1 MRLSALIEGMDKGAE
16 GLEII
21 DMDGDVEISS
31 ITLDSREIKGPNTL
45 FAALPGELADGFDYI
60 DEAVSLGAVCVL
72 AEREKEGLVGV
83 PQIIASD
90 ARAVLAS
97 ISETFY
103 GAPSKKMSIVGITG
117 TNGKTTT
124 SYIIESIFK
133 EAGINCGVIGTVN
146 YRYNDIVLKSGRTTP
161 ESPELSAL
169 MNDMAEADVS
179 HVVVEVSSHALNQK
193 RADGC
198 RFSAAVFTNLT
209 HEHLDYHHS
218 MENYFM
224 SKKRLFAELMKED
237 GTPVVNIDDQWGSA
251 LAEEFPNALT
261 YSLTKEADIHP
272 SEYEV
277 ANGGIRATLNTPAGT
292 LKVESPLIGE
302 YNLSNIMAAVGTT
315 ISLGIDL
322 KAISSGINALERIP
336 GRLDVVSGDKDALEA
351 PRFLV
356 DYAHTADALTRVLR
370 ALRKIT
376 RGRLITVFGCGGD
389 RDAEKRPLMGEAAA
403 NLSDI
408 TIITSDNPRGEDP
421 VKIIE
426 DIEAGLSGASR
437 FEVSDK
443 TPGHGYTVIVDRR
456 DAIRRAVAI
465 AGTNDTV
472 LVAGKGHEDYQ
483 LIGENS
489 LSFDDKEELAQAIS
503 AHQASAGA
511 RH

>member
-1 MRLSALIEGMDKGAE
+1 MRLSALIEDIDTRAVGLEVIGMDE
-16 GLEII
+16 
-21 DMDGDVEISS
+21 DVEVRSIS
-31 ITLDSREIKGPNTL
+31 LDSRELKGPGAL

-60 DEAVSLGAVCVL
+60 DEAVTLGAVCVL
-72 AEREKEGLVGV
+72 AEKVKEGLGV
-83 PQIIASD
+83 PQIIATD
-90 ARAVLAS
+90 ARAALAS

-103 GAPSKKMSIVGITG
+103 GAPSARMSVVGITG

-133 EAGINCGVIGTVN
+133 AAGLKCGVIGTVN
-146 YRYNDIVLKSGRTTP
+146 YRYNDIVLKSDHTTP
-161 ESPELSAL
+161 ESIEFSAL
-169 MNDMAEADVS
+169 MNDMAEAGVS
-179 HVVVEVSSHALNQK
+179 HVIVEVSSHALTQK

-198 RFSAAVFTNLT
+198 RFSTAVFTNLT

-224 SKKRLFAELMKED
+224 SKKRLFEELMKED
-237 GTPVVNIDDQWGSA
+237 GVPVVNIDDKWGSA
-251 LAEEFPNALT
+251 LAEEFPTAIT
-261 YSLTKEADIHP
+261 YSLKEEADIYP
-272 SEYEV
+272 KEY
-277 ANGGIRATLNTPAGT
+277 AAAKGGIAATLNTPAGM
-292 LKVESPLIGE
+292 LKVESALIGE
-302 YNLSNIMAAVGTT
+302 YNLSNIMAAVGTA
-315 ISLGIDL
+315 ISLGIDF
-322 KAISSGINALERIP
+322 KAISSGINALERVP
-336 GRLDVVSGDKDALEA
+336 GRLDAVEGDKDALTA

-356 DYAHTADALTRVLR
+356 DYAHTADALTRVLK

-389 RDAEKRPLMGEAAA
+389 RDAEKRPLMGEAATS
-403 NLSDI
+403 LSDI

-426 DIEAGLSGASR
+426 DIEAGLAGIRR
-437 FEVSDK
+437 FEASDE
-443 TPGHGYTVIVDRR
+443 TLDHGYTVIVERR
-456 DAIRRAVAI
+456 DAIRRAVAL

-483 LIGENS
+483 LIGESS

-503 AHQASAGA
+503 DHSASAGA